1 MGIPA
6 AMKDLQSRTRPI
18 SSLAIG
24 TAIISMGNFPQ
35 EQS

>member
-6 AMKDLQSRTRPI
+6 AMKDLQSRTRKI
-18 SSLAIG
+18 SNLAIG